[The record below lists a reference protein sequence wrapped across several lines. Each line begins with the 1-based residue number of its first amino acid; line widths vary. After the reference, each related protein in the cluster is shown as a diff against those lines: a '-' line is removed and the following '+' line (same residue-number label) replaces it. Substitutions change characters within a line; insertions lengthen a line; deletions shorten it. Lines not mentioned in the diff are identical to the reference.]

1 MSKRHVWSWEQTMA
15 YLLTL
20 PIFGPIIAEHYGL
33 SRAWQW
39 ALTLFAFLWFS
50 TLVFIGLRYKAHER
64 EQEQR

>member
-1 MSKRHVWSWEQTMA
+1 MA